1 MIKIVTSDNKIFEVE
16 KNVIFQS
23 NLIKNMISDLDISE
37 QSIPIHNIES
47 EIMQKVIEYAEH
59 HKDDEIKQEQ
69 EPDEWDKKFLNIDN
83 ETVIKIIL
91 AANYLDMKN
100 LLDLG
105 CQTVA
110 DFIQNKPIEEITKIL
125 NLPDY
130 VSDE

>member
-16 KNVIFQS
+16 KHVIFQS
-23 NLIKNMISDLDISE
+23 ELIKNMISDLDISE
-37 QSIPIHNIES
+37 QSIPIHNIDS

-59 HKDDEIKQEQ
+59 HEIKQES
-69 EPDEWDKKFLNIDN
+69 DEWDKKFLNIDN
-83 ETVIKIIL
+83 ETVFKIIL

-110 DFIQNKPIEEITKIL
+110 EFIKNKPIEEITKIL

-130 VSDE
+130 VPDE